1 MEITLEEPFSSLYR
15 KGYLR
20 VSNKDKRKRVDL
32 FNSNSDRTT
41 ISYARY
47 IMCLSLG
54 YVLSDDFEVDHI
66 DCDETND
73 LVSNLQVLTIE
84 EHRKKTKEE
93 FSIGRSGVNLI
104 CECCGKSFF
113 RESRYIN
120 NSKVW
125 QVCSRSC
132 HGKLSILNSSSG
144 KRRIKV
150 TDEIKTLI
158 IELRSQ
164 GFSDYKIAPIVNLT
178 RAKVQRYRKEE
189 SIP

>member
-1 MEITLEEPFSSLYR
+1 MKITLEEPFSSLYR

-20 VSNKDKRKRVDL
+20 VSNKDKRKIVDL
-32 FNSNSDRTT
+32 INSNKDRTT

-47 IMCLSLG
+47 LMCVSLG
-54 YVLSDDFEVDHI
+54 YILYDDFEVDHK

-73 LVSNLQVLTIE
+73 LLNNLQVLTIS
-84 EHRKKTKEE
+84 EHREKTRKE
-93 FSIGRSGVNLI
+93 FSTGRTGVNLI

-113 RESRYIN
+113 RESRN
-120 NSKVW
+120 VNKSRVW
-125 QVCSRSC
+125 VFCSRSC
-132 HGKLSILNSSSG
+132 NGKLSRLNSLSG
-144 KRRIKV
+144 KRRIEV
-150 TDEIKTLI
+150 TDEIKSLI
-158 IELRSQ
+158 IELRSK